1 MGECSNNFWTSKV
14 FGSPC
19 WPARECIPKDN
30 SVRESLEALNRT
42 MVSFVGEQH
51 LYVVD
56 KTNEIR
62 LFTSKVDEE
71 DAKNLSPEILKNV
84 KNVSHISKEKLN

>member
-1 MGECSNNFWTSKV
+1 M
-14 FGSPC
+14 
-19 WPARECIPKDN
+19 
-30 SVRESLEALNRT
+30 RESLEALNRT

-71 DAKNLSPEILKNV
+71 DAKNLSPETLKNV